1 MSLPVA
7 GGKRKRFSFAEKY
20 EILQELDK
28 GAKRT
33 FVQEKYGVAHGTLA
47 GFIKKR
53 EEIEAS
59 VKKPTSLAAKNTRQS
74 SFPELDTALLEWFRQ
89 IRSDS
94 SDVSISGA
102 DLLLKAEEIVT
113 KLKERD
119 VDGYDLAVVDKNWI
133 DRWKKRHGVAK
144 KLIVGESASA
154 DEPAAKTWLDMQVK
168 LIRDEFADADI
179 FNADE
184 TGLFWRMTPDKTLA
198 FKGEVCKGGKHSKER
213 VTALVAASAAGE
225 KLPMFVIG
233 KSKRPHCFRGVIN
246 LPVTYEANKNA
257 WMTSTLFEQW
267 CTRLNNRMRG
277 QGRKIALILDNF
289 SGHPHLELSHIK
301 MFFLPPNTTSLTQP
315 MDAGIIKNLKH
326 HYRRFLVKKRLACLD
341 AHVEFKVN
349 LLDAVQ
355 WLKHAWNL
363 VTAQTIV
370 NCYRH
375 VGFQAPATD
384 DETGAQC
391 SDDSSDEDEAGAAW
405 QAAQE
410 SGLADDNLS
419 FAEFVNIDEAVFTGA
434 SSVETD
440 TILDSVLPVPPVDSE
455 DSEDEEE
462 LLEVVPTFREAMEGF
477 DRTLAYLRTVD
488 STGNHAVAVQ
498 RAQEYCMDSYRRRM
512 QQGKITSFFTK
523 P

>member
-1 MSLPVA
+1 MFWLHLHAGLSARQLPSQKSLVVLFLCTCVPQVLRVKFEMSLPVA

-33 FVQEKYGVAHGTLA
+33 FVQEKYGVAHLTLA

-184 TGLFWRMTPDKTLA
+184 TGLFWRMTPDKT
-198 FKGEVCKGGKHSKER
+198 
-213 VTALVAASAAGE
+213 
-225 KLPMFVIG
+225 
-233 KSKRPHCFRGVIN
+233 
-246 LPVTYEANKNA
+246 
-257 WMTSTLFEQW
+257 
-267 CTRLNNRMRG
+267 
-277 QGRKIALILDNF
+277 
-289 SGHPHLELSHIK
+289 
-301 MFFLPPNTTSLTQP
+301 
-315 MDAGIIKNLKH
+315 
-326 HYRRFLVKKRLACLD
+326 
-341 AHVEFKVN
+341 
-349 LLDAVQ
+349 
-355 WLKHAWNL
+355 
-363 VTAQTIV
+363 
-370 NCYRH
+370 
-375 VGFQAPATD
+375 
-384 DETGAQC
+384 
-391 SDDSSDEDEAGAAW
+391 
-405 QAAQE
+405 
-410 SGLADDNLS
+410 
-419 FAEFVNIDEAVFTGA
+419 
-434 SSVETD
+434 
-440 TILDSVLPVPPVDSE
+440 
-455 DSEDEEE
+455 
-462 LLEVVPTFREAMEGF
+462 
-477 DRTLAYLRTVD
+477 
-488 STGNHAVAVQ
+488 
-498 RAQEYCMDSYRRRM
+498 
-512 QQGKITSFFTK
+512 
-523 P
+523 